1 MVVLEPLSKGVLAFY
16 QCIQSLNPARVSPA
30 SLISLARRTWEQL
43 KAFDALE
50 ACLHRMRPRE
60 ERRGDAERMY
70 DAAVLE
76 VGATR
81 SIAGVKA
88 ALRKGLEA
96 MESVPVQE
104 GFMPVRVGIV
114 GEIYVLLEPAA
125 NLGVEKVLGEM
136 GAEVVRSM
144 FLSGWVEHN
153 AVHEGRGLSIK
164 AAARPYLPEMVG
176 GHGQDSVGH
185 TVLYARR
192 GVEGV
197 VRLAPFTCGSGRQLA
212 SVLLGADVVKNEITT
227 HAIAAMLLVPRVQTV
242 IEIGG
247 QDSKVTIIRDGVVVD
262 FGMNTIC
269 AAGTGS
275 FLDQQAGRLGIPI
288 EQLGDIAMA
297 SRSSVRI
304 AGRCAVF
311 AESDMIHKQQRAFE
325 EALGFE
331 IVVPGYY
338 GVMGAL
344 GVVVVAREATEGKK
358 TRFRG
363 FSAADMVFAPVSLE
377 CSGCPNHCEIV
388 QINGD
393 GRPLARWGGRCERW
407 ERLSA

>member
-1 MVVLEPLSKGVLAFY
+1 M
-16 QCIQSLNPARVSPA
+16 
-30 SLISLARRTWEQL
+30 
-43 KAFDALE
+43 
-50 ACLHRMRPRE
+50 
-60 ERRGDAERMY
+60 
-70 DAAVLE
+70 
-76 VGATR
+76 
-81 SIAGVKA
+81 
-88 ALRKGLEA
+88 
-96 MESVPVQE
+96 
-104 GFMPVRVGIV
+104 
-114 GEIYVLLEPAA
+114 
-125 NLGVEKVLGEM
+125 
-136 GAEVVRSM
+136 
-144 FLSGWVEHN
+144 
-153 AVHEGRGLSIK
+153 
-164 AAARPYLPEMVG
+164 
-176 GHGQDSVGH
+176 
-185 TVLYARR
+185 
-192 GVEGV
+192 
-197 VRLAPFTCGSGRQLA
+197 
-212 SVLLGADVVKNEITT
+212 KNEITT

-288 EQLGDIAMA
+288 EQLGDIALA

-325 EALGFE
+325 EVLGFE

-344 GVVVVAREATEGKK
+344 GAAVVAREATEGKK

-363 FSAADMVFAPVSLE
+363 FSAAGHGVCAGVVRVFGVPQSLRD
-377 CSGCPNHCEIV
+377 SPDKRGW
-388 QINGD
+388 
-393 GRPLARWGGRCERW
+393 PLAGWGGRCERW